1 MKLLKYIAIAG
12 ILSMTS
18 CSKDFLGDDFLTK
31 DPLDQLTDPAFWSS
45 ENNIR
50 TYTFGFYNSYFKGYG
65 SGFGRGTLYDGQ
77 FINDDFISISP
88 NEIVVDEFII
98 NVPTSGGG
106 WSPVLPANQ
115 IPTGVSSYYSR
126 IRKANHFINSVP
138 IAELAEEVQNH
149 WLGVGRFFRG
159 LEYANFV
166 NAFGDVPYIDRVLTE
181 DDPDLYR
188 PRDSRVYVM
197 DKVLEDFRFA
207 AEHVRASDGPA
218 QQAVNKYVVLAFMSR
233 VFLFEGTW
241 LKYHAIDEAKA
252 TEYLEAAKWA
262 AEQVITS
269 GAFSVSN
276 DYRGLFA
283 SESLKGN
290 REVILFKEYAEGI
303 LSHSAMSY
311 NNLEPQAG
319 MSKNALDSY
328 LLTDGLP
335 IGLSPLYEND
345 RTVANALRDRDGRL
359 QQTIAPQL
367 RMMNVVSNFALSG
380 YAVQKFLNESLRN
393 QTVGTGSLNITDAP
407 IIRYGEVL
415 MNYAEASAELGV
427 LTQDDLDKTINVLRD
442 RNGVGLPRLELS
454 GGRPAVNGTPYDD
467 PARDPSV
474 SSLLWEI
481 RRERRSELIFEG
493 LRLNDLRRWKK
504 LEYADTEKN
513 PTNNRG
519 AYIVKANYT
528 SEQLNGITID
538 GANEGYIIPSASIK
552 RTVEDKFYLDPI
564 PLDQISLYESNG
576 VELEQNFGW
585 PRQ

>member
-50 TYTFGFYNSYFKGYG
+50 TYTFGFYNFYFKGYG
-65 SGFGRGTLYDGQ
+65 SGFGRGTFYDGQ
-77 FINDDFISISP
+77 FINDDFIPISP
-88 NEIVVDEFII
+88 NEIVVDEFVI
-98 NVPTSGGG
+98 NEPTSGGG
-106 WSPVLPANQ
+106 WSPVVPANQ
-115 IPTGVSSYYSR
+115 IPTGASSYYSR

-149 WLGVGRFFRG
+149 WLGIGRFFRG

-207 AEHVRASDGPA
+207 AEHVRASDGPT

-241 LKYHAIDEAKA
+241 LKYHGIDEAKA

-276 DYRGLFA
+276 NYRGLFA

-290 REVILFKEYAEGI
+290 AEVILFKEYAEGI

-319 MSKNALDSY
+319 MSKNAIDSY
-328 LLTDGLP
+328 LLSDGLP

-415 MNYAEASAELGV
+415 MNYVEAAAELGV
-427 LTQDDLDKTINVLRD
+427 LTQDDLDKTINVLRN

-474 SSLLWEI
+474 PSVLWEI
-481 RRERRSELIFEG
+481 RRERRSELVFEG

-504 LEYADTEKN
+504 LEYADTDKN

-528 SEQLNGITID
+528 AEQLNGITID
-538 GANEGYIIPSASIK
+538 GTSEGYIIPSASIK
-552 RTVEDKFYLDPI
+552 RTVDDKLYLDPI
-564 PLDQISLYESNG
+564 PLDQISLYKSNG
-576 VELEQNFGW
+576 AELKQNPGW
-585 PRQ
+585 KSN

>member
-1 MKLLKYIAIAG
+1 MRLLKYIAIAG
-12 ILSMTS
+12 VLSITS

-50 TYTFGFYNSYFKGYG
+50 TYTYGFYNYYFKGYG
-65 SGFGRGTLYDGQ
+65 KGYGLGTLSVGQ
-77 FINDDFISISP
+77 FINDDYTPQTP
-88 NEIVVDEFII
+88 NEIIVTEFII

-106 WSPVLPANQ
+106 WSPALPASQ
-115 IPTGVSSYYSR
+115 TPTNASSYYSR
-126 IRKANHFINSVP
+126 IRKANHFIESVP
-138 IAELAEEVQNH
+138 KAELDEEVSNH
-149 WLGVGRFFRG
+149 WLGIGRFFRA

-181 DDPDLYR
+181 DDPELFR
-188 PRDSRVYVM
+188 PRDSRVFVM

-207 AEHVRASDGPA
+207 AEHVRASDGPS

-241 LKYHAIDEAKA
+241 LKYHGIDEAKA

-262 AEQVITS
+262 AEQVMNDGS
-269 GAFSVSN
+269 FSIAN
-276 DYRGLFA
+276 DYRGLFT
-283 SESLKGN
+283 SESLQGN
-290 REVILFKEYAEGI
+290 PEVILFKEYAEGI
-303 LSHSAMSY
+303 LQHNIMSL

-319 MSKNALDSY
+319 ISKSAIDSY

-335 IGLSPLYEND
+335 IGLSSRYEGD
-345 RTVANALRDRDGRL
+345 KTVESAFENRDGRMK
-359 QQTIAPQL
+359 QTVVPQL
-367 RMMNVVSNFALSG
+367 RMLNTMPNFAFSG
-380 YAVQKFLNESLRN
+380 YAVQKFLNESLKN
-393 QTVGTGSLNITDAP
+393 DAVGAGSLNITDAP

-415 MNYAEASAELGV
+415 MNYAEAAAELGI
-427 LTQDDLDKTINVLRD
+427 LTQGDLDKTINVLRN

-454 GGRPAVNGTPYDD
+454 GGRPAVSGTPYDD
-467 PARDPSV
+467 PARDPTV
-474 SSLLWEI
+474 PSLLWEI

-519 AYIVKANYT
+519 AYIVKSAY
-528 SEQLNGITID
+528 SEEQLNGITID
-538 GANEGYIIPSASIK
+538 GEDEGYIIPSASIQ
-552 RTVEDKFYLDPI
+552 RTVDDKLYLDPI
-564 PLDQISLYESNG
+564 PLDQISLYENNG
-576 VELEQNFGW
+576 VTLEQNPGW
-585 PRQ
+585 ARQ